1 MSDSYAVDLAQS
13 RVNAYND
20 AVVKGTV
27 AGTMAFYLII
37 GAIYVVLSVVAMW
50 KIFTKAGQA
59 GWKSIIP
66 IYNLIVLCQISG
78 LNPLTILLIFI
89 PFVGQLIFLILLYVK
104 LANAFGQGGGF
115 AVGLIL
121 LNFIFM
127 LILAFGKAEYVGPQ
141 E

>member
-78 LNPLTILLIFI
+78 LNPLMILLIFI
-89 PFVGQLIFLILLYVK
+89 PFVGQLIFLILLY
-104 LANAFGQGGGF
+104 AFP
-115 AVGLIL
+115 L
-121 LNFIFM
+121 LLEKVHF
-127 LILAFGKAEYVGPQ
+127 LHLQ
-141 E
+141 